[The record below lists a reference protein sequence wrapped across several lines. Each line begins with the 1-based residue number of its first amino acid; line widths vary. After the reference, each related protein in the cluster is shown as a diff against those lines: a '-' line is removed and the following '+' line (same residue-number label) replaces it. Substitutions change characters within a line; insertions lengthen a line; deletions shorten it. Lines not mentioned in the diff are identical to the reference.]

1 MNYEKSVW
9 LEFEGRGDRQS
20 APRREDC
27 LCIVCELI
35 TPVKGSYPE
44 LCKETPD
51 HTKEHS
57 TTCTI
62 HTGQTRAHGMSGD
75 AGQPQK

>member
-1 MNYEKSVW
+1 MNLKAGETGSQLLGEKTAYVY
-9 LEFEGRGDRQS
+9 
-20 APRREDC
+20 
-27 LCIVCELI
+27 IVCELI

-57 TTCTI
+57 RTCTI
-62 HTGQTRAHGMSGD
+62 HTGQTRAHGMRED